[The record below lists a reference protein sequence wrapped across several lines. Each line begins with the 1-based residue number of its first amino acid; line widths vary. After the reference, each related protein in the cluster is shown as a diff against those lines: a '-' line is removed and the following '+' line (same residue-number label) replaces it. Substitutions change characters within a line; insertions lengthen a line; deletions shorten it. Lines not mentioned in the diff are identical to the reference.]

1 MRHGIIGHILC
12 CAAALPAHAACT
24 VAATPVAF
32 GVYQSSA
39 QLPTDSTGTVTVA
52 CGIFTSYSVSIS
64 AGVGG
69 TNALNRALSSGGNRL
84 AYNLYTDPTRILV
97 WGDGTAGTLRVAQ
110 IATGATLN
118 VFGRIPGLQNI
129 ASGSYADSLI
139 VTIEF

>member
-84 AYNLYTDPTRILV
+84 AYNLYTDPTRIRHGSSSGAMARPAPCV
-97 WGDGTAGTLRVAQ
+97 SPRLRLAQ
-110 IATGATLN
+110 
-118 VFGRIPGLQNI
+118 R
-129 ASGSYADSLI
+129 
-139 VTIEF
+139 